1 MGAIA
6 KKLSGN
12 LNDNLKD
19 FFGGQIKIKL
29 TISMKRLLPILLF
42 VSYLS
47 YGQTVTEHKAMYRK
61 ALQEQLS
68 MLQGKK
74 PIDFKKS
81 VFLVEN
87 AYNKNKL
94 SYAEFC

>member
-1 MGAIA
+1 
-6 KKLSGN
+6 
-12 LNDNLKD
+12 
-19 FFGGQIKIKL
+19 
-29 TISMKRLLPILLF
+29 MKRLLPILLF

-94 SYAEFC
+94 SYADFCGQIITIGQTLNRHFPQQF